1 MRTLLTVLTCLVLF
15 ATPVMAGD
23 WEDGMAAYGAGDHDK
38 AFRLW
43 KVLAE
48 QGNAEAQG
56 NLGYM
61 YDNGEGVSQDNAQAF
76 DWYHKAAVQGHEQAQ
91 YKRGLFYAT
100 GKGIPQNYVEAYAWW
115 SISATQGE
123 YDARRNKGIV
133 EEQMTPDQIAKGKA
147 LASEYWEKYVVP
159 FQTD

>member
-1 MRTLLTVLTCLVLF
+1 MRTLFAVLTCLMLF
-15 ATPVMAGD
+15 TTPVVAGD

-61 YDNGEGVSQDNAQAF
+61 YDNGEGVSQDNAQASH
-76 DWYHKAAVQGHEQAQ
+76 WYHKAAVQGHEQAQ
-91 YKRGLFYAT
+91 YNLGLFYAT

-115 SISATQGE
+115 SIAAQE
-123 YDARRNKGIV
+123 NEDAKKNKGIIKGW
-133 EEQMTPDQIAKGKA
+133 MTPAQIAEAQK
-147 LASEYWEKYVVP
+147 LSSELWEKYVVP
-159 FQTD
+159 FQK

>member
-1 MRTLLTVLTCLVLF
+1 LLAVLTVLMLST
-15 ATPVMAGD
+15 TPVVAGD
-23 WEDGMAAYGAGDHDK
+23 WEDGVSAFNAGDFKK
-38 AFRLW
+38 ALRLW

-48 QGNAEAQG
+48 QGHAEAQG

-61 YDNGEGVSQDNAQAF
+61 YDNGEGVPQDNAQAAH
-76 DWYHKAAVQGHEQAQ
+76 WYHKAAEQGHEQAQ
-91 YKRGLFYAT
+91 YNLGLFYAM
-100 GKGIPQNYVEAYAWW
+100 GKGVPQNHVEAYAWW

-159 FQTD
+159 FQEE